1 MKQLKIRNFG
11 PVAGT
16 TLDLGKTNI
25 IIGLQSSG
33 KSCVL
38 KIACYC
44 AWVEKRI
51 QLTQNDEFFKDG
63 GFMKR
68 LESYYRLQGYAKED
82 TEIEYETSFMKFTY
96 SHRNGQFI
104 QKWKTHRWDY
114 RRPKVSYVPSERN
127 MVSMVKDFSQL
138 SSFEYILDFMDEWD
152 NARHGVVEGLNILNL
167 GLRYRFNEP
176 SNEDGI
182 VDENGTTYPLA
193 ATSSG
198 IQSLVPMF
206 VHLDYLDNGLFEKE
220 RKSSLKERREDKG
233 FALNLYRK
241 RYEEERNDNIVEDI
255 SYRDSEIIEVTG
267 LALPFASKKLADEY
281 LKTYNRYSQTDHLEV
296 FLEEPE
302 NNLFPSTQC
311 QLVDRIVDSVYRK
324 KRSSCFVATHSPYVL
339 NHFLEKQLA
348 DFRFFFTHR
357 EADGRY
363 SVRTA
368 SEEDVQEIYDYGVDM
383 FFNSENYCR

>member
-1 MKQLKIRNFG
+1 MKKITIRNFG
-11 PVAGT
+11 PVCSAN
-16 TLDLGKTNI
+16 LDLGKTNI

-38 KIACYC
+38 KTACYC

-51 QLTQNDEFFKDG
+51 QLAQNDESFKGD

-68 LESYYRLQGYAKED
+68 LESYYRLQGYVRED
-82 TEIEYETSFMKFTY
+82 TEIAYETSFMKFIY
-96 SHRNGQFI
+96 SHRNKEFI
-104 QKWKTHRWDY
+104 LKWKTHRWDY

-152 NARHGVVEGLNILNL
+152 NARHSVAEGLSILNL
-167 GLRYRFNEP
+167 GLRYKYNEFL
-176 SNEDGI
+176 NDDRI
-182 VDENGTTYPLA
+182 VDESGVAYPLA

-198 IQSLVPMF
+198 IQSLVPLF

-220 RKSSLKERREDKG
+220 KKSSLKDRREDKG

-241 RYEEERNDNIVEDI
+241 RYEEKRNDNVINDFGDSVIVEA
-255 SYRDSEIIEVTG
+255 TG
-267 LALPFASKKLADEY
+267 FALPFASKQLADEY
-281 LKTYNRYSQTDHLEV
+281 LRTYNRYSQTDHIEV

-324 KRSSCFVATHSPYVL
+324 KHSTCFVATHSPYVL

-368 SEEDVQEIYDYGVDM
+368 SDEDVQEIYDYGVDM

>member
-1 MKQLKIRNFG
+1 MKKLKIRDFG
-11 PVAGT
+11 PIASANI
-16 TLDLGKTNI
+16 DLGKTNI

-38 KIACYC
+38 KTACYC

-51 QLTQNDEFFKDG
+51 QLAQNDDLFKDG

-68 LESYYRLQGYAKED
+68 LESYYRFQGFVRED
-82 TEIEYETSFMKFTY
+82 TEIEYETSFVKFSY
-96 SHRNGQFI
+96 SHRNGQFTL
-104 QKWKTHRWDY
+104 KWKTHRWDY

-152 NARHGVVEGLNILNL
+152 NARHSVAEGLNILNL
-167 GLRYRFNEP
+167 GLRYKYNE
-176 SNEDGI
+176 SLNDDRI
-182 VDENGTTYPLA
+182 VDNNGATYPLA

-198 IQSLVPMF
+198 IQSLVPLF

-220 RKSSLKERREDKG
+220 KKSSLKERREDKG

-241 RYEEERNDNIVEDI
+241 RYEEKRNNNIVGDLG
-255 SYRDSEIIEVTG
+255 YRDSEIIEVTG
-267 LALPFASKKLADEY
+267 YSLPFTSKQLADEY
-281 LKTYNRYSQTDHLEV
+281 LRTYNRYSQTDHIEV

-324 KRSSCFVATHSPYVL
+324 RNSSCFVATHSPYVL

-357 EADGRY
+357 EADGRF
-363 SVRTA
+363 SVHTA
-368 SEEDVQEIYDYGVDM
+368 SDEDVQEIYDYGVDM
-383 FFNSENYCR
+383 FFSSENYCK